1 MIGVIAVDFI
11 KQVLF
16 SPSVVASAL
25 IIGALL
31 IFAVEAKNFKV
42 QTIEATNIGF
52 QQAIVIGLV
61 QCLAMI
67 PGTSRSGATIIVP
80 LLRHISQR

>member
-52 QQAIVIGLV
+52 KQAIVIGLV

-67 PGTSRSGATIIVP
+67 PGTSRSGATIIGGDVGGF
-80 LLRHISQR
+80 IT